1 MDISLEHFKTKYQI
15 LKYILVL
22 SISVMNQFLNKEF
35 NQQEIPNTLFM
46 HSYQKACYKID
57 TVV

>member
-35 NQQEIPNTLFM
+35 NQQEIPNT
-46 HSYQKACYKID
+46 
-57 TVV
+57 